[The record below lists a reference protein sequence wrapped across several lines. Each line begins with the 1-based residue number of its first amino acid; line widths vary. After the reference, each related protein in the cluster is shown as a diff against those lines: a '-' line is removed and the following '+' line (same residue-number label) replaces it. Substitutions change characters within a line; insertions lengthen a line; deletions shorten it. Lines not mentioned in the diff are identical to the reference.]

1 VIATA
6 LDSGDPRPIE
16 QSLRQYHDRVVAAGG
31 VLYFYFPP
39 IPDPPK
45 DKLAQAMLASVGDLL
60 ASNPPSGPVD
70 EDWIRLLKMKTAHP
84 AFYNDSSR
92 RHIPTSADD
101 KHYAFLR
108 TAKDN
113 SERVLAV
120 MNFRS
125 TPQTVE
131 VDVSGVAG
139 EAFVDMTSS
148 ERAARKNPLPVNLPA
163 YGYRFYRVE

>member
-1 VIATA
+1 
-6 LDSGDPRPIE
+6 
-16 QSLRQYHDRVVAAGG
+16 
-31 VLYFYFPP
+31 
-39 IPDPPK
+39 
-45 DKLAQAMLASVGDLL
+45 
-60 ASNPPSGPVD
+60 
-70 EDWIRLLKMKTAHP
+70 MKTAHP

-120 MNFRS
+120 MNFQS

-148 ERAARKNPLPVNLPA
+148 ERAARKNPLPVKLPA